1 MMVGT
6 PEDFGQLYRDALA
19 ERNHERKQLL
29 LRRVQ
34 EALDIYSQVDEVQ
47 LQLRPVVAEHGKTA
61 VETRITR
68 GGGCERSLPSVA

>member
-1 MMVGT
+1 MIRT

-19 ERNHERKQLL
+19 ERNPERKQLL

-34 EALDIYSQVDEVQ
+34 EALDIYSQVDGQ

-68 GGGCERSLPSVA
+68 GGGCE